1 LEAAT
6 PPARSAAAAAVHAAH
21 AEHTSQ
27 LARLRKIEGQV
38 AGLVRMVEEKR
49 YCVDILNQVRA
60 ARAALKRVEEGVLR
74 EHVEHC
80 LSEALRGRD
89 RVRQKAKVAEL
100 VAVLGRYA
108 E

>member
-1 LEAAT
+1 MAGVENGGAG
-6 PPARSAAAAAVHAAH
+6 H

-38 AGLVRMVEEKR
+38 AGLARMVGEKR

-60 ARAALKRVEEGVLR
+60 VRAALKRVEEAVLR

-80 LSEALRGRD
+80 VSEALRGRD
-89 RVRQKAKVAEL
+89 RERQKAKVEEL
-100 VAVLGRYA
+100 VAVLGRYG